1 MKTHV
6 TFIEDTPKGRVYKFS
21 SKDEERKFR
30 LFWSMGFIATF
41 E

>member
-1 MKTHV
+1 MIQY
-6 TFIEDTPKGRVYKFS
+6 IEDTPKGRVYKFS
-21 SKDEERKFR
+21 TQEEADKFS